1 MNPPFTQKVPHCD
14 GCVVQALVAPTSNQ
28 MVMLWMKELGTT
40 PPTAPKAEWG
50 PEQEPLPES
59 REALAA
65 ASASSGVADT
75 PAPGSKPASSNVQC
89 PALSLTGSWVVVM
102 SAVLAAGMW

>member
-1 MNPPFTQKVPHCD
+1 MNDFD
-14 GCVVQALVAPTSNQ
+14 GSVAQALVAPTSNE
-28 MVMLWMKELGTT
+28 MVMSWMRELGTT

-75 PAPGSKPASSNVQC
+75 PAPGKPASSNVQH
-89 PALSLTGSWVVVM
+89 PAVSLTGSLMVVVG
-102 SAVLAAGMW
+102 AVLAAGLW